1 MWRAFYLVFSLSSS
15 QWVYLVDR
23 TFSHYKQIQPPA
35 NKRCTDGK
43 RAQHKY
49 HRGDQVGIR
58 LGYSASNVG
67 NAEGRCGGVEWTR
80 NGQKADRTR
89 SGADKGRGGQRAE
102 QTKSRA
108 GRTGE
113 GNGRQ
118 DKELTRAERTE
129 GRQEAG
135 ARDEHEK
142 RMPRPS
148 ARTGQVQKARN
159 GREERTG
166 NLSVK

>member
-1 MWRAFYLVFSLSSS
+1 M
-15 QWVYLVDR
+15 
-23 TFSHYKQIQPPA
+23 
-35 NKRCTDGK
+35 
-43 RAQHKY
+43 
-49 HRGDQVGIR
+49 
-58 LGYSASNVG
+58 G
-67 NAEGRCGGVEWTR
+67 NAGGRRGGVERTR
-80 NGQKADRTR
+80 HGQKADKTR
-89 SGADKGRGGQRAE
+89 SGRGKTEGGADKEQSGQDWGG
-102 QTKSRA
+102 K
-108 GRTGE
+108 RTDG
-113 GNGRQ
+113 Q